1 MASIHFYQSPTN
13 AAFPITML
21 PLCQIDDIP
30 ENSSKG
36 YVLAPEG
43 QLNEKQE
50 NKNMAE
56 ATVFVIRKEDD
67 FFVYQNRCPHLGLP
81 LEWMPDQFLDREGQ
95 YIQCATHGALFRI
108 HDGYCVSGP
117 CPGESL
123 TLVPFRIE
131 GKSII
136 IDNSHLE

>member
-1 MASIHFYQSPTN
+1 
-13 AAFPITML
+13 ML
-21 PLCQIDDIP
+21 TLCQIDDIQ

-36 YVLAPEG
+36 FALTNNTNG
-43 QLNEKQE
+43 QNVP
-50 NKNMAE
+50 E
-56 ATVFVIRKEDD
+56 ATVFAIKRESTI
-67 FFVYQNRCPHLGLP
+67 FVYRNHCPHLGLP

-108 HDGYCVSGP
+108 QDGYCVSGP

-123 TLVPFRIE
+123 MPVPFRIE

-136 IDNSHLE
+136 IDDSCLSEKI